1 MRRREVFQMAG
12 DNREGAFSQERVSLG
27 RAAVRWGW
35 SGDGMRPQGHGGMPG
50 ALGPGK
56 LGREHRARAGAHIS
70 ASLTWLHGGHVPQ

>member
-1 MRRREVFQMAG
+1 MAG
-12 DNREGAFSQERVSLG
+12 DNREGAFSQERVRLG
-27 RAAVRWGW
+27 RAAVRRGW
-35 SGDGMRPQGHGGMPG
+35 SGDGMKPQGHCGTPG